1 MLVPT
6 ALELAEA
13 KHVNQEEVIRHYDL
27 WDDTGKSNEI
37 LTELANS
44 AKAVDTL
51 RDLKYKVLP
60 PKSWNYLT
68 YLTSIIISVF
78 LCSIIYT
85 GLLIMFRVLSL
96 LGLVATE

>member
-1 MLVPT
+1 MVDLPIGMFSLRKRIEDSVLRAEMLVPT

-27 WDDTGKSNEI
+27 WDDTGKSNKI

-60 PKSWNYLT
+60 PKS
-68 YLTSIIISVF
+68 
-78 LCSIIYT
+78 
-85 GLLIMFRVLSL
+85 
-96 LGLVATE
+96 

>member
-1 MLVPT
+1 MVDLPIGMFSLRKRIEDSVLRAEMLVPT

-60 PKSWNYLT
+60 PKS
-68 YLTSIIISVF
+68 
-78 LCSIIYT
+78 
-85 GLLIMFRVLSL
+85 
-96 LGLVATE
+96 